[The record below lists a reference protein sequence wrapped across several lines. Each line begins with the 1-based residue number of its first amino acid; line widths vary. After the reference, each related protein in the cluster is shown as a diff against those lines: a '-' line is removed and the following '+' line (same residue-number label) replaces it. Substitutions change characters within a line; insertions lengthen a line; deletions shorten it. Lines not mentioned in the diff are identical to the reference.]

1 MSIIPTWLT
10 STPIAHRG
18 LHDGNHKIPENSLSA
33 FAKAIKE
40 KYPIELDIQVIKDGT
55 VIVFHDTDL
64 KRVCNRPKKTTSLRK
79 EDLTTHTLFKTTQ
92 TIPTLQEVLHF
103 VKGQVPLL
111 IEFKTHTLSKKL
123 EKNTL
128 LLLKE
133 YEGDVALQS
142 FNRSSVKWL
151 SKQNHEYKV
160 GQLAEPS
167 LVFKPLNYI
176 YDYLQLN
183 TNMQP
188 DFVAYDIDDLPNK
201 EVSYFKEK
209 GTPILLWTVRSQA
222 QIKKHHTTF
231 DNIIFEGFIPSFD
244 L

>member
-1 MSIIPTWLT
+1 MSKISKWLT
-10 STPIAHRG
+10 TRPIAHRG
-18 LHDGNHKIPENSLSA
+18 LHDGNLKIPENSLSA

-40 KYPIELDIQVIKDGT
+40 NYPIELDIQIIKDGT

-64 KRVCNRPKKTTSLRK
+64 KRVCNSSKKTKSL
-79 EDLTTHTLFKTTQ
+79 TKTTLKNHSLFNTSQ

-111 IEFKTHTLSKKL
+111 IEFKTHSLSKKL

-128 LLLKE
+128 SLLKE
-133 YEGDVALQS
+133 YKGDVALQS

-151 SKQNHEYKV
+151 SKQTHTYNV

-167 LVFKPLNYI
+167 TLIFPINHIYNYF
-176 YDYLQLN
+176 QLN
-183 TNMQP
+183 KRMSP
-188 DFVAYDIDDLPNK
+188 DFIAYDIDDLPNK
-201 EVSYFKEK
+201 RVSYFKEK
-209 GTPILLWTVRSQA
+209 GVPILLWTARSQS
-222 QIKKHHTTF
+222 QIEPYKSLYDT
-231 DNIIFEGFIPSFD
+231 IIFEGFTPS